1 MDMEDINLEQMQR
14 NGQRHLDRGEW
25 NRAQSLF
32 ENILEAEPENPCAL
46 DKLGVLYSR
55 IGDLDVA
62 QTYFVTV
69 HGFRVQALWVH
80 RKPACHPCPQYG
92 RRASGRAEL

>member
-25 NRAQSLF
+25 NKAQSLF

-46 DKLGVLYSR
+46 WISWES
-55 IGDLDVA
+55 
-62 QTYFVTV
+62 FMP
-69 HGFRVQALWVH
+69 VQGIWMLPKH
-80 RKPACHPCPQYG
+80 I
-92 RRASGRAEL
+92 L